1 MPIQLHFPCCVKLLP
16 LFWLDVL
23 RTHRSM
29 PCEHG
34 RQKFRCKDCGGS
46 GICEHGRVKYQCKDC
61 GGSSFCKHGR
71 RKSRCKECGGS
82 GICEH
87 GRQKYQCRECG
98 RGVCVHGRRKSRCK
112 ECGGRGI
119 CEHGRQKKQCKDC
132 GGSSFCEHGRRKNR
146 CKECAAKAGSEPVV
160 SSGAS
165 SAAEPPSLSLVQVQP
180 VRLQVKEE
188 VGAAAAGFAATTGT
202 VQYSHA
208 AQLSSI
214 QEQAAS
220 LRSVMSQQMMHVNGG
235 FGFPL
240 PAGNLPAGV
249 QMQAHAATQALL
261 QHLMPRQGVFHGGQH
276 IMPQQDVFQGGQ
288 HLMPWQGMFPG
299 GQHIM
304 PRQDSS
310 FQGGGGMVSSA
321 TAYPASA
328 GGLSIM
334 AGGIMPNAPAS
345 LLCKSEFGMAPDA
358 KRQRLL
364 SQPSTSAAAQV
375 VSQQAPAP
383 FRVDVPVQKISSFYV

>member
-1 MPIQLHFPCCVKLLP
+1 
-16 LFWLDVL
+16 
-23 RTHRSM
+23 
-29 PCEHG
+29 
-34 RQKFRCKDCGGS
+34 
-46 GICEHGRVKYQCKDC
+46 
-61 GGSSFCKHGR
+61 
-71 RKSRCKECGGS
+71 
-82 GICEH
+82 
-87 GRQKYQCRECG
+87 
-98 RGVCVHGRRKSRCK
+98 
-112 ECGGRGI
+112 
-119 CEHGRQKKQCKDC
+119 
-132 GGSSFCEHGRRKNR
+132 
-146 CKECAAKAGSEPVV
+146 
-160 SSGAS
+160 
-165 SAAEPPSLSLVQVQP
+165 LVQVQP

-276 IMPQQDVFQGGQ
+276 TMPQQDVFQGGQHTMPQQDVFQGGQHTMPQQDVFQGGQ

-375 VSQQAPAP
+375 VSQQAPAAP